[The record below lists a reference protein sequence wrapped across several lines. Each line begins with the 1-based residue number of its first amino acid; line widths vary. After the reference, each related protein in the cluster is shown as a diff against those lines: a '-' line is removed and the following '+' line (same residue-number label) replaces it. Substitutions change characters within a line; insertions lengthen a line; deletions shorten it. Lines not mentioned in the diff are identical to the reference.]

1 MKILML
7 GWELP
12 PHNSGGLG
20 VACYQLCRALSTQG
34 ADIEFV
40 VPYKADHAISFMKV
54 TPAHPQGVTEVQ
66 RAGSAYDSYKYIYKD
81 GTVKSID
88 IFGQQQLYEEAV
100 NDLVAKTEA
109 TYDVIHAHDWLT
121 FRAALRAKQ
130 LTNLPLVIHLHSVER
145 DRAGGGFGNPLVRE
159 IEATAMQMAD
169 RIVAVSQHTKDM
181 IVQDYDIPA
190 DKIEVVH
197 NSIDREMFEEL
208 DDANAYR
215 YLTALKNQG
224 YRVVVNI
231 GRLTMQKNLPNLLHA
246 AKDVIERVPKTIF
259 LIVGSG
265 EQYFELI
272 QLVANLGISKNIVF
286 TGFQRG
292 KNWRDAY
299 AIGDLFVMPS
309 ISEPFGLTALEAIGY
324 GAPVLMSNQSGVAEV
339 IRNSLKVD
347 FWDTREMANKI
358 AAVLQND
365 SLRDTL
371 HANSL
376 AEYSG
381 LSWQPSAKKLLGI
394 YGQHTSLQG
403 TMS

>member
-20 VACYQLCRALSTQG
+20 VACYQLCRALSSQG

-40 VPYKADHAISFMKV
+40 VPYKAQHDISFMKV

-66 RAGSAYDSYKYIYKD
+66 RTGTAYDSYKYVYQD
-81 GTVKSID
+81 GSVKTID

-100 NDLVAKTEA
+100 DTFVAQTTDE
-109 TYDVIHAHDWLT
+109 YDVIHAHDWLT

-130 LTNLPLVIHLHSVER
+130 RTNLPLVIHLHSVER
-145 DRAGGGFGNPLVRE
+145 DRAGGGFGNPLVHE

-169 RIVAVSQHTKDM
+169 RIVAVSQHTKNM
-181 IVQDYDIPA
+181 IIKDYAIPA

-208 DDANAYR
+208 DDTNAYK
-215 YLTALKNQG
+215 YLSTLKSQG

-231 GRLTMQKNLPNLLHA
+231 GRLTMQKNLPNLLRA
-246 AKDVIERVPKTIF
+246 AKEVVARVPKTIF

-272 QLVANLGISKNIVF
+272 QQAAELGIGKNVVF

-292 KNWRDAY
+292 KQWRDAY

-324 GAPVLMSNQSGVAEV
+324 GTPVLMSNQSGVAEV

-347 FWDTREMANKI
+347 FWDTHEMANKI
-358 AAVLQND
+358 VAVLQND

-376 AEYSG
+376 AEYDT
-381 LSWQPSAKKLLGI
+381 LSWRPSATKLLRI
-394 YGQHTSLQG
+394 YDQHALHGATA
-403 TMS
+403 